1 MKYVKIEKKNF
12 KIAKKAMKKKYMK
25 TIYIAVLK

>member
-1 MKYVKIEKKNF
+1 MLKLKKNF

-25 TIYIAVLK
+25 TIYKAVLK